1 MNVDLFSS
9 KTMKLWIVIM
19 IIAFVAFLISLGV
32 AVAFNRDP
40 FALLTALYSLLGG
53 GGLSGTARNV
63 ISDGVMPRVPQY
75 AAAKVDPNVALQ
87 APTTLRHS
95 EGPFATPNTAVHTDI
110 NFTERPPL

>member
-19 IIAFVAFLISLGV
+19 IIAFIAFLVALGV
-32 AVAFNRDP
+32 AVAFDRDP

-53 GGLSGTARNV
+53 GGVSGTARNV

-75 AAAKVDPNVALQ
+75 AAAKVDPSIALQ
-87 APTTLRHS
+87 APITMKHS
-95 EGPFATPNTAVHTDI
+95 EGPFATPDPAVHTEI